1 VLPENIKYY
10 VEYEGCKAI
19 LSQQIIYPRI
29 LRIWEFLSMCE
40 IIGIN
45 GDSDKKLWRERE
57 CVCVRE
63 RERER
68 EREKEMISSS
78 LVNINGR
85 RNPLD

>member
-10 VEYEGCKAI
+10 VEYEGRKAI

-45 GDSDKKLWRERE
+45 GDSDKKNMERERVYV

-68 EREKEMISSS
+68 
-78 LVNINGR
+78 R
-85 RNPLD
+85 R